1 MTNDLTVEMANQYAL
16 KAMMCSR
23 AYVRDTDRTQFP
35 VEGLGW
41 KKVDIA
47 GNPVPADRNSYTPCF
62 LGRIFSSLQ
71 FDIWEK
77 MNSEETIIAFKG
89 TDEKI
94 DWPVGNA
101 VLGISVP
108 YKSAKKQVCKYI
120 ELNPRRNV
128 SLTGHS
134 LGGGLALS
142 VSVWRGLDALV
153 FNSSPRIFDG
163 LRNMNEPADRK
174 AVFQKGDILQI
185 LRATWPKFLE
195 KVPAENIVQSHFDYH
210 GENNHRMDLMAEGI
224 LRLADDPEY
233 IVIAQ
238 TIPVKVTV

>member
-1 MTNDLTVEMANQYAL
+1 MTIDLTVEMANQYAL

-47 GNPVPADRNSYTPCF
+47 GNPVPADQNSYTPCF
-62 LGRIFSSLQ
+62 LGRIFSNLQ

-77 MNSEETIIAFKG
+77 MDSEETIIAFKG

-94 DWPVGNA
+94 DWLLGDFA
-101 VLGISVP
+101 LGISVP

-142 VSVWRGLDALV
+142 VSVWLGLDALV

-174 AVFQKGDILQI
+174 AVFQKGDVLQK
-185 LRATWPKFLE
+185 LRANWPKFLE
-195 KVPAENIVQSHFDYH
+195 KVPSESIVQSHFDYH
-210 GENNHRMDLMAEGI
+210 GESNHRMDLMAEGI
-224 LRLADDPEY
+224 LRLADDPAY
-233 IVIAQ
+233 IAIAQ
-238 TIPVKVTV
+238 AIPVKVAV